1 MLDVTFICTGNR
13 CRSPFAEVALRRLGD
28 SLPLHVTSCG
38 TLDLAAEPS
47 TPEMISAARALGL
60 DLDAH
65 RSRHLSLGNLEHAD
79 LVLGFELNHV
89 AAAVVDG
96 GVPAE
101 KVFFLKEIVRLL
113 EAVPPSPEMDP
124 ERRARARIKR
134 AAELRS
140 VDHGHRTGEGISD
153 PFGRSDRVYA
163 ETAGLIQDLCR
174 RLIAGLFGIEAPP
187 HQT

>member
-1 MLDVTFICTGNR
+1 VLDVTFICTGNR
-13 CRSPFAEVALRRLGD
+13 CRSPFAEVALRRLGG
-28 SLPLHVTSCG
+28 SLPLRVTSCG
-38 TLDLAAEPS
+38 TLDLEAEPS
-47 TPEMISAARALGL
+47 TAEMISAAHALGL

-65 RSRHLSLGNLEHAD
+65 RSRHLSLATLEHAD

-113 EAVPPSPEMDP
+113 EAVPPSSERDP
-124 ERRARARIKR
+124 ESRARAKIGR

-140 VDHGHRTGEGISD
+140 FDHGHRTGDGISD
-153 PFGRSDRVYA
+153 PFGRSGRVYS
-163 ETAGLIQDLCR
+163 ETATLIQDLCR
-174 RLIAGLFGIEAPP
+174 RLIAGLFGVDGVP